1 MSRRA
6 MIFGMTGQDGPYL
19 AELLVKKG
27 YEVHGLVRRPRV
39 ESSERFASFRQHLTF
54 HQADVLDHHSVFSA
68 VKQVEPDEIYNLAAQ
83 SFIPASW
90 THPVLTMEYTAG
102 SVIGILEAI
111 RSAGLSAKTR
121 YFQAS
126 SSEVFAGATTSPQN
140 EQTPY
145 CPMNPY
151 GSAKVY
157 AQCITEN
164 YRRHYGMY
172 CVTGIL
178 YNHESPFRGVE
189 FVTRKTTEGA
199 ARIKLGLQ
207 ETLELGNLDSVR
219 DWGYAGDYVRG
230 MWQSLQHPIPQDYV
244 FGTGVT
250 HTVRE
255 LVEIAFE
262 RLGLDHSKYV
272 RTRPDLVRVEQGVVL
287 AADASKARRVLQWKP
302 EVEFKQLIE
311 MMVDSDYARLC
322 SKVG

>member
-1 MSRRA
+1 

-19 AELLVKKG
+19 AELLVQKG

-39 ESSERFASFRQHLTF
+39 ESSERFASFRHALTF
-54 HQADVLDHHSVFSA
+54 HQADVLDHHSIFSA

-111 RSAGLSAKTR
+111 RSAGLEKKTR

-126 SSEVFAGATTSPQN
+126 SSEVFAGARTSPQN
-140 EQTPY
+140 EETPY
-145 CPMNPY
+145 SPLNPY

-157 AQCITEN
+157 AQCITQN

-178 YNHESPFRGVE
+178 YNHESPFRGIE
-189 FVTRKTTEGA
+189 FVTRKTTDGA

-207 ETLELGNLDSVR
+207 DSLELGNLDSAR
-219 DWGYAGDYVRG
+219 DWGFAGDYVRG
-230 MWQSLQHPIPQDYV
+230 MWLSLQHDTPMDYV
-244 FGTGVT
+244 FGTGIT
-250 HTVRE
+250 HTVKE
-255 LVEIAFE
+255 LVDIAFA
-262 RLGLDHSKYV
+262 RLGLDASRYV
-272 RTRPDLVRVEQGVVL
+272 RTRADLVRVEAGTMLV
-287 AADASKARRVLQWKP
+287 ADATRARRVLDWSP
-302 EVEFKQLIE
+302 EVGFRELIE
-311 MMVDSDYARLC
+311 MMVDSDFARL
-322 SKVG
+322 SRPKGNT

>member
-1 MSRRA
+1 

-19 AELLVKKG
+19 AELLVREG
-27 YEVHGLVRRPRV
+27 YEVHGVVRRPRV
-39 ESSERFASFRQHLTF
+39 EFSERFAPIRHQLTF
-54 HQADVLDHHSVFSA
+54 HQADVLDHHSIFSA

-90 THPVLTMEYTAG
+90 THPVLTMEYTAAA
-102 SVIGILEAI
+102 VIGILEAI
-111 RSAGLSAKTR
+111 RSAGLEKRTR

-126 SSEVFAGATTSPQN
+126 SSEVFAGTTTSPQN
-140 EQTPY
+140 EMTPFS
-145 CPMNPY
+145 PLNPY

-178 YNHESPFRGVE
+178 FNHESPYRGME
-189 FVTRKTTEGA
+189 FVTRKTTDAA

-207 ETLELGNLDSVR
+207 EYLDLGNLDSMR
-219 DWGYAGDYVRG
+219 DWGFAGDYVRG
-230 MWQSLQHPIPQDYV
+230 MWLSLRPDEPLDYV

-262 RLGLDHSKYV
+262 RVGLDPSAYLRVHPDFV
-272 RTRPDLVRVEQGVVL
+272 RIETGTVL
-287 AADASKARRVLQWKP
+287 CADAARARRVLNWKP
-302 EVEFKQLIE
+302 ELAFRDLIE
-311 MMVDSDYARLC
+311 MMVDWDYARL
-322 SKVG
+322 SKSQ